1 VRCLRCQG
9 RRRRSAYFSL
19 QGDCIIMDQ
28 EKFVSEL
35 SKIRPSSTFL
45 TLRGYRNESSE
56 VADFSIVFHM
66 SYESA
71 LKRSLVAL
79 ESVVPEDSL
88 EAQAKEEL
96 IDGYTASLNKMAVT
110 PVEEIDDAYTRFFDE
125 AGKYIKGVKLHT
137 ATNTLHL
144 YGLVN
149 SKRVLIPGSY
159 PKRNKRALTI
169 AKDKLRK
176 ICPVNRFRQF
186 IIHPSRVD
194 SISVEGLNLLPPAD
208 FS

>member
-1 VRCLRCQG
+1 
-9 RRRRSAYFSL
+9 
-19 QGDCIIMDQ
+19 MDQ